1 MARPKILIVDD
12 EKPLRDMLAKWFA
25 PSCDCLTSPDAAT
38 AMDAVRAN
46 PDLSLMVSD
55 VRMPGESGVE
65 LLKKAKAANPSM
77 AVILLTAYGTVDLAV
92 EAMKDGAD
100 DFFQKP
106 VTDMKAFELRVAKAI
121 RASDLAKEAAAAASA
136 GDAPGGEL
144 DGFTG
149 DSPAMRRV
157 YAVIRK
163 VAPSDATILVE
174 GPSGSGKELAARAI
188 HRLSRRAAGPFVAVE
203 CSAFSGDLLKSE
215 LFGYE
220 PGTFTGGLKDGK
232 KGCIEEA
239 DGGTLFL
246 DEIGEIDMPT
256 QIALLRTIESKSVRR
271 LGGAAEKPVDF
282 RLVAATNRN
291 LSKMVADGEFR
302 EDLYYRLNVIDVRM
316 PALKDHPEDVAPL
329 VRRYLKEFS
338 AANGGHV
345 TGIDES
351 ALKALAAY
359 PWPGNVRQL
368 RNAVEKMVVLA
379 TGPTLGAADLPEEIA
394 AGGGG
399 ETGKDDGRPTAD
411 DGGRDRSDARDWRTA
426 PPPVSDVSRAHHVA
440 TQTTLAETEKAQIL
454 AALSECGGNKSKAAA
469 LLGISRRTLHRKLR
483 EWKSDEA

>member
-1 MARPKILIVDD
+1 MKQKILIVDD
-12 EKPLRDMLAKWFA
+12 EKPLRDMLAKWFST
-25 PSCDCLTSPDAAT
+25 SCECLTAPDAET

-46 PDLSLMVSD
+46 PDLSLMISD

-65 LLKKAKAANPSM
+65 LLKKAKAANPAM

-106 VTDMKAFELRVAKAI
+106 ITDMKAFELRVAKAL
-121 RASDLAKEAAAAASA
+121 RTAGLEKEVESLK
-136 GDAPGGEL
+136 PKLGGAL
-144 DGFTG
+144 DSFTG
-149 DSPAMRRV
+149 DSPAMQRV
-157 YAVIRK
+157 YTLIRK
-163 VAPSDATILVE
+163 VAPSDATILIE

-188 HRLSRRAAGPFVAVE
+188 HAHSRRAKGPFVAVE
-203 CSAFSGDLLKSE
+203 CSAFSEDLLKSE

-256 QIALLRTIESKSVRR
+256 QIALLRAIESKSVRR
-271 LGGAAEKPVDF
+271 LGGAVEKKVDF

-291 LSKMVADGEFR
+291 LAKMVADNEFR

-316 PALKDHPEDVAPL
+316 PALKDHPEDIPL
-329 VRRYLKEFS
+329 LVGKFIKEFS
-338 AANGGHV
+338 AANGDAV
-345 TGIDES
+345 TGIEPD

-359 PWPGNVRQL
+359 AWPGNVRQL
-368 RNAVEKMVVLA
+368 RNVVEKMVVLA
-379 TGPTLGAADLPEEIA
+379 GGATLTKEDLPSEITERA
-394 AGGGG
+394 SREGDERDASDKSDLGRG
-399 ETGKDDGRPTAD
+399 ETGLASPAPL
-411 DGGRDRSDARDWRTA
+411 A
-426 PPPVSDVSRAHHVA
+426 PPASPAPL
-440 TQTTLAETEKAQIL
+440 TPLAETEKEQIL
-454 AALSECGGNKSKAAA
+454 AALDKCRNNKSKAAL
-469 LLGISRRTLHRKLR
+469 LLGISRRTLHRKLN
-483 EWKSDEA
+483 EWNIDR

>member
-1 MARPKILIVDD
+1 MPKPKVLIVDD

-25 PSCDCLTSPDAAT
+25 PSYDCFTAPDAEEALKVVQAT
-38 AMDAVRAN
+38 
-46 PDLSLMVSD
+46 PDLALMISD
-55 VRMPGESGVE
+55 VKMPGESGVE

-77 AVILLTAYGTVDLAV
+77 AAILLTAYGTVDLAV

-106 VTDMKAFELRVAKAI
+106 ITDMAAFELRVAKALRGAALAREVDSSLKGTGAAG
-121 RASDLAKEAAAAASA
+121 RAL
-136 GDAPGGEL
+136 DA
-144 DGFTG
+144 FTG

-157 YAVIRK
+157 YALIRK
-163 VAPSDATILVE
+163 VAPTDATILVE
-174 GPSGSGKELAARAI
+174 GPSGSGKELAARAV
-188 HRLSRRAAGPFVAVE
+188 HALSRRADGPFVAVE
-203 CSAFSGDLLKSE
+203 CSAFSDDLLKSE

-256 QIALLRTIESKSVRR
+256 QIALLRAIESKAVRR
-271 LGGAAEKPVDF
+271 LGGAAEKKVDF

-291 LSKMVADGEFR
+291 LAKMVADGAFR

-316 PALKDHPEDVAPL
+316 PALKDHPEDIPALVA
-329 VRRYLKEFS
+329 RFLKEF
-338 AANGGHV
+338 AAKNGSPV
-345 TGIDES
+345 AGIEPA
-351 ALKALAAY
+351 ALKALETY

-379 TGPTLGAADLPEEIA
+379 SGPTLTEADLPEEIA
-394 AGGGG
+394 AGGSD
-399 ETGKDDGRPTAD
+399 ERDGTAAPVP
-411 DGGRDRSDARDWRTA
+411 DAPHA
-426 PPPVSDVSRAHHVA
+426 SHVA
-440 TQTTLAETEKAQIL
+440 ASSAHTLAETEREQIL
-454 AALSECGGNKSKAAA
+454 AALDRCRNNKSRAAEA
-469 LLGISRRTLHRKLR
+469 LGISRRTLHRKLN
-483 EWKSDEA
+483 EWNIDR